1 MFFAAIPIVGKI
13 ASQVLGIFDKL
24 VEDKDQAARLK
35 HEFQVQLVESDFS
48 FVQDEIEQRAKIVA
62 AEAEGQSWLQRNWR
76 PILMLTFTYI
86 ITHNFIISPLFSL
99 PRLEIPPDMWELLKL
114 GMGGYIIGRSVEKS
128 VEAYKKG

>member
-35 HEFQVQLVESDFS
+35 HEFQVQLVESEFS

-76 PILMLTFTYI
+76 PILMLTFTYQDV
-86 ITHNFIISPLFSL
+86 
-99 PRLEIPPDMWELLKL
+99 EIRFGVPEFFQAKFF
-114 GMGGYIIGRSVEKS
+114 
-128 VEAYKKG
+128 

>member
-35 HEFQVQLVESDFS
+35 HEFQVQLVESEFS

-86 ITHNFIISPLFSL
+86 ITHNYIISPLFSM

-114 GMGGYIIGRSVEKS
+114 GMGGYIIGRTVEKS
-128 VEAYKKG
+128 VQSWKNN